1 MQYLTFCLFFMW
13 TVFFGFIFYTLV
25 PDVTKRLKLEVTQ
38 SIKGEEGLGLLSEQ
52 LTISEYSENAR
63 IRNTNQPK
71 PSSTQKSLGCP
82 KPEPQETTTTT
93 TINENDLVPIDKNNP
108 PIQIEI
114 QQEGESE
121 LPEYQDEINQEIENR
136 LIKILEKINVASCK
150 ECGKDDKKVILQLKM
165 MKALLDE
172 NPDLAQKYS
181 KELDK
186 YLKSK
191 KIPPKIEK
199 REDFLEEARGLD
211 R

>member
-25 PDVTKRLKLEVTQ
+25 PDATKRLKLEVKQ
-38 SIKGEEGLGLLSEQ
+38 SIKGEEGLGLS
-52 LTISEYSENAR
+52 SEYSENETTTANA
-63 IRNTNQPK
+63 INLRNTNPPK
-71 PSSTQKSLGCP
+71 PSSTQKPLGCP
-82 KPEPQETTTTT
+82 KPEPQETATT
-93 TINENDLVPIDKNNP
+93 NENDLVPIDKNNP
-108 PIQIEI
+108 PVQIEI

-121 LPEYQDEINQEIENR
+121 LPEYPDEINQEIENR

-150 ECGKDDKKVILQLKM
+150 ECDKDDKKVILQLKM

-186 YLKSK
+186 YIKAK
-191 KIPPKIEK
+191 KIPIKIEK
-199 REDFLEEARGLD
+199 EDDFLEEARGID
-211 R
+211 NR